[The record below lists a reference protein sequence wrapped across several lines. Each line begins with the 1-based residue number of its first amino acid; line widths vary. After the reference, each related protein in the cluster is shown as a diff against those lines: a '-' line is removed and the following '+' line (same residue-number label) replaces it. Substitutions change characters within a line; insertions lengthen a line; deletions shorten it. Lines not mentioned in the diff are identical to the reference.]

1 MTTQWDIEDKINGAF
16 LEGRK
21 EGREEGEK
29 KAAVRIATNM
39 IRAQKMAPEIVA
51 ALTGLS
57 LEAIATL

>member
-1 MTTQWDIEDKINGAF
+1 MIMTTQWDIEDKINGAF
-16 LEGRK
+16 L